1 MSVWCIWFQ
10 GEDFISN
17 IGYEIISQRLND
29 GRRTCKDMEELL
41 KMRWAHGFLIGC
53 TRMNKMTS
61 LQCGSAL
68 LWFCPCRA
76 SAEEKYGK
84 ELVTIARKAG
94 GVYEI
99 W

>member
-1 MSVWCIWFQ
+1 MWFQ

-17 IGYEIISQRLND
+17 IGYEVICQRIND

-41 KMRWAHGFLIGC
+41 KMRWAHFFGLLNIDAF
-53 TRMNKMTS
+53 MTS
-61 LQCGSAL
+61 LQSVSPL
-68 LWFCPCRA
+68 LWFYCRA